1 MCGIIGFQGRF
12 EMDALTRGLALIAHR
27 GPDDAGTSF
36 DPGTETGLGH
46 VRLAILDL
54 SPHGHQ
60 PMSDPSGHV
69 TLVFNGEIYNF
80 RELRAELESEGER
93 FHGASDTEVLLR
105 LFVRHG
111 LDALPRLDG
120 MFAFAGFD
128 RRTGD
133 LWIARDRL
141 GIKPLYFA
149 ETSAGVTFCS
159 ELKGLL
165 PLVPELRELD
175 RLSIARYLTYQ
186 FCPGDG
192 TPLLGVKKLGAGEWL
207 HVRAGKILSRQRW
220 VSAVPPSSEA
230 RIRAPGA
237 AVTELRQALQRS
249 VHAQLV
255 SDVPVGAFLS
265 GGLDSSTVVSFAREK
280 VRDLPCF
287 TIASEGGPDVGQV
300 DDLPFAREVAR
311 HLGVSLEVVPLDPKA
326 FASDFE
332 SLPWML
338 DEPIADPAA
347 LNVWY
352 ISRAARHAG
361 VKVLLSGAG
370 GDDLFSGYRRH
381 QAAAVDWARRLLPQ
395 PVRRL
400 VAQAAAHGGS
410 GTAIGRRV
418 QKVLRAG
425 GASDAGSVIEFFEW
439 CSPSEV
445 LQLIDGSACVAEAR
459 KIAEPLRGR
468 LLEAG
473 GSFGAVEQMLL
484 LDQGFFL
491 ADHNLIYTDKMSMA
505 AGIEVRVPLLSEE
518 LFRLSWRMSPR
529 LKQRRLVGKW
539 ILKQAMRPSLP
550 RSVIDRP
557 KSGFG
562 APVRRWVRHDL
573 RDLIGDVLSERAL
586 LQRGLFSSDEVR
598 AFVDQTRCGARD
610 GAYTVLA
617 LLSVELWCRRFLDDT
632 HGSVA
637 PVQYWGTR
645 GSGAPG
651 PIGPR
656 R

>member
-1 MCGIIGFQGRF
+1 
-12 EMDALTRGLALIAHR
+12 MDALTRGLALIAHR
-27 GPDDAGTSF
+27 GPDDSGTFF
-36 DPGTETGLGH
+36 DSVAETGLGH

-60 PMSDPSGHV
+60 PMTDQSGQV

-93 FHGASDTEVLLR
+93 FHGTSDTEVLLR
-105 LFVRHG
+105 MFAHHG

-120 MFAFAGFD
+120 MFAIAAFD

-149 ETSAGVTFCS
+149 ETPEGFAFCS
-159 ELKGLL
+159 EVKGLL
-165 PLVPELRELD
+165 PLTPTLRELD

-192 TPLLGVKKLGAGEWL
+192 TPLVGVKKLGAGECL
-207 HVRAGKILSRQRW
+207 HVRAGRILSRRRW
-220 VSAVPPSSEA
+220 VPAAPPIPAARTRAV
-230 RIRAPGA
+230 GA
-237 AVTELRQALQRS
+237 AVIELRRALRRS

-280 VRDLPCF
+280 VRDLHCF
-287 TIASEGGPDVGQV
+287 TIASKGGPEVGQV
-300 DDLPFAREVAR
+300 DDLPYARVVAR
-311 HLGVSLEVVPLDPKA
+311 HLGVSLEVVSVDPKR

-338 DEPIADPAA
+338 DEPIADPSA

-352 ISRAARHAG
+352 ISSAARRAG

-370 GDDLFSGYRRH
+370 GDDLLTGYRRH
-381 QAAAVDWARRLLPQ
+381 QAVAADWARRLLPK
-395 PVRRL
+395 PVRRFAAQ
-400 VAQAAAHGGS
+400 VAARGGS
-410 GTAIGRRV
+410 GTAVGRRFSKFL
-418 QKVLRAG
+418 QAG
-425 GASDAGSVIEFFEW
+425 SASDSGAVTELFEW
-439 CSPSEV
+439 CSASEA
-445 LQLIDGSACVAEAR
+445 LQLVDEGAGVAEALEVS
-459 KIAEPLRGR
+459 EPLRGR

-473 GSFGAVEQMLL
+473 GSLDAVEQMLL

-518 LFRLSWRMSPR
+518 LFQLSWRMSPR
-529 LKQRRLVGKW
+529 LKQRRFVGKW

-550 RSVIDRP
+550 RSVVERP

-562 APVRRWVRHDL
+562 APARRWVRHDL
-573 RDLIGDVLSERAL
+573 TDLIGDTLSERAL
-586 LQRGLFSSDEVR
+586 RQRGIFSPDQVR

-632 HGSVA
+632 PGSRA
-637 PVQYWGTR
+637 PTQYWGTR

-651 PIGPR
+651 PVGPR

>member
-1 MCGIIGFQGRF
+1 
-12 EMDALTRGLALIAHR
+12 MDALVHGLGLIAHR
-27 GPDDAGTSF
+27 GPDDSGTFF
-36 DPGTETGLGH
+36 DSATTTGLGH

-80 RELRAELESEGER
+80 RELRAELESKGEL
-93 FHGASDTEVLLR
+93 FHGASDSEVLLR
-105 LFVRHG
+105 LLVRHG

-120 MFAFAGFD
+120 MFAFAAFD
-128 RRTGD
+128 RRSGD

-149 ETSAGVTFCS
+149 ETPEGLAFCS

-165 PLVPELRELD
+165 PLAPKLREVD
-175 RLSIARYLTYQ
+175 RVSIARYLTYQ

-192 TPLLGVKKLGAGEWL
+192 TPLVGVKKLGAGECL
-207 HVRAGKILSRQRW
+207 QVRAGRILSRRRW
-220 VSAVPPSSEA
+220 VSAAPPVPEA
-230 RIRAPGA
+230 RTCAPEA
-237 AVTELRQALQRS
+237 AVIELRHALRRS

-280 VRDLPCF
+280 VGDLRCF
-287 TIASEGGPDVGQV
+287 TIAAEGGPDMGQV

-311 HLGVSLEVVPLDPKA
+311 HLDVSLEVVPVDPKR

-352 ISRAARHAG
+352 ISRAARQAG

-370 GDDLFSGYRRH
+370 GDDLFTGYRRH
-381 QAAAVDWARRLLPQ
+381 QAIAVDWARRLLP
-395 PVRRL
+395 PSVRRM
-400 VAQAAAHGGS
+400 VAQMAARGGF
-410 GTAIGRRV
+410 GTVVGRRL
-418 QKVLRAG
+418 QKALRASS
-425 GASDAGSVIEFFEW
+425 ASDSGAVIEFFEW
-439 CSPSEV
+439 SSPSEV
-445 LQLIDGSACVAEAR
+445 LQLFDAGARVAEAR

-473 GSFGAVEQMLL
+473 GSLGAVERMLL

-505 AGIEVRVPLLSEE
+505 AGLEVRVPLLSEE

-529 LKQRRLVGKW
+529 LKQRRLIGKW
-539 ILKQAMRPSLP
+539 ILKQAMRPDLP
-550 RSVIDRP
+550 GSIIDRP

-562 APVRRWVRHDL
+562 APVRRWVHHDL

-586 LQRGLFSSDEVR
+586 RQRGLFSPARVR
-598 AFVDQTRCGARD
+598 DFIARTQDGARD

-617 LLSVELWCRRFLDDT
+617 LLSAELWCRRFLDDT
-632 HGSVA
+632 HGSGTPA
-637 PVQYWGTR
+637 QYWGTR

-651 PIGPR
+651 PAGPR

>member
-12 EMDALTRGLALIAHR
+12 EMDALTRGLAFIAHR
-27 GPDDAGTSF
+27 GPDDSGTFF
-36 DPGTETGLGH
+36 DPGTVTGFGH

-60 PMSDPSGHV
+60 PMADPSGHV

-105 LFVRHG
+105 LLVRHG

-120 MFAFAGFD
+120 MFAFAAFD

-149 ETSAGVTFCS
+149 ETPEGFAFCS
-159 ELKGLL
+159 EVKGLL
-165 PLVPELRELD
+165 PLTPKLRELD

-192 TPLLGVKKLGAGEWL
+192 TPLVGVKKLGAGECL
-207 HVRAGKILSRQRW
+207 HVRAGRVLSRRRW
-220 VSAVPPSSEA
+220 VPAAPPIPEA
-230 RIRAPGA
+230 RIRAPGVA
-237 AVTELRQALQRS
+237 AIELRQVLRRS

-265 GGLDSSTVVSFAREK
+265 GGLDSSTVVSFARERA
-280 VRDLPCF
+280 RDLQCF
-287 TIASEGGPDVGQV
+287 TIASEGGPDMGQV

-311 HLGVSLEVVPLDPKA
+311 HLDVGLEVVAVDPKR

-338 DEPIADPAA
+338 DEPIADPSA

-361 VKVLLSGAG
+361 VRVLLSGAG
-370 GDDLFSGYRRH
+370 GDDLFTGYRRH
-381 QAAAVDWARRLLPQ
+381 QAVAVGWARRLLPQ
-395 PVRRL
+395 PVRRML
-400 VAQAAAHGGS
+400 ARVAAHGGS
-410 GTAIGRRV
+410 GTAVGRRLH
-418 QKVLRAG
+418 KALRASA
-425 GASDAGSVIEFFEW
+425 ASDSRAVVEFFEW
-439 CSPSEV
+439 GSPSEV
-445 LQLIDGSACVAEAR
+445 LQLFDAGAPVAEAQA
-459 KIAEPLRGR
+459 IAEPLRGCV
-468 LLEAG
+468 LEAG
-473 GSFGAVEQMLL
+473 GSLGAVEQMLL

-586 LQRGLFSSDEVR
+586 RQRGIFSPDQVR

-632 HGSVA
+632 LGSSA
-637 PVQYWGTR
+637 PPQYWGTR

-651 PIGPR
+651 PVGPR

>member
-27 GPDDAGTSF
+27 GPDDSGTSF
-36 DPGTETGLGH
+36 DPATETGLGH

-54 SPHGHQ
+54 SAHGHQ
-60 PMSDPSGHV
+60 PMTDPSGQV

-120 MFAFAGFD
+120 MFAFAAFD
-128 RRTGD
+128 RRSGD

-149 ETSAGVTFCS
+149 ETPDGVAFCS

-165 PLVPELRELD
+165 PLAPTLRELD

-192 TPLLGVKKLGAGEWL
+192 TPLVGVKKLGAGECL
-207 HVRAGKILSRQRW
+207 HVRAGRILRRRRW
-220 VSAVPPSSEA
+220 VPAVPPIPEA

-237 AVTELRQALQRS
+237 AVIELRQALRRS

-265 GGLDSSTVVSFAREK
+265 GGLDSSTVVSFAREN
-280 VRDLPCF
+280 VRDLQCF
-287 TIASEGGPDVGQV
+287 TIASEGGPDMGQV

-311 HLGVSLEVVPLDPKA
+311 HLDVSLEVVAVDPKR

-332 SLPWML
+332 CLPWML

-370 GDDLFSGYRRH
+370 GDDLLTGYRRH
-381 QAAAVDWARRLLPQ
+381 QAVAVDWARRLLPK

-400 VAQAAAHGGS
+400 AAQMAARGGS
-410 GTAIGRRV
+410 GTAVGRRLSKLL
-418 QKVLRAG
+418 Q
-425 GASDAGSVIEFFEW
+425 AGSVSDSGAVTEYFEW
-439 CSPSEV
+439 CSASEA
-445 LQLIDGSACVAEAR
+445 LQLVDEGAGVAEALEVS
-459 KIAEPLRGR
+459 EPLRGR

-473 GSFGAVEQMLL
+473 GSLDVVEQMLL

-518 LFRLSWRMSPR
+518 LFQLSWRMSPR
-529 LKQRRLVGKW
+529 LKQRRFVGKW

-573 RDLIGDVLSERAL
+573 RDLIGDVLSECAL
-586 LQRGLFSSDEVR
+586 RQRGIFSPDQVG

-632 HGSVA
+632 PGSST
-637 PVQYWGTR
+637 PTQYWGTR

-651 PIGPR
+651 PVGPR